1 MLKTVSST
9 VNAIGA
15 LNFKG
20 TWNATTNTPTIVSG
34 VGVKGD
40 YFVVGVAGSTTIDG
54 ISNWG
59 IGDWIVYNGNVWQR
73 VEGGADLN
81 GVNLSVSGTTTL
93 SGQTASTAL
102 ALNASKEVVSV
113 TNTGT
118 GDNVLATS
126 PTLVTPALGTPASG
140 VVTNLTGTASINING
155 TVGATTANT
164 GAFTTLNTSGAVVFN
179 DAGADVNFRVEGDTD
194 ANLLFVDAST
204 DRIGIGTNTPLTKLG
219 IKGSGS
225 FGSAYDVDEFQ
236 IFDPSGVNTAKYGF
250 YINQSYP
257 ASTVSAIFTLGVQ
270 NSNNHV
276 YSLAFATAGTERM
289 RIASN
294 GIVTMSAYGAGAATF
309 SAAGVISSVSD
320 ETWKIKDGVPV
331 DPDAMLEMLE
341 PGYWYYNEEKAPT
354 FGADR
359 QLGFYAQNVNAAIG
373 PEAAPT
379 PEEGKP
385 WGYYDRSV
393 LAITVMSLKNAL
405 NSIQELKA
413 KNDALEARLAALEAQ

>member
-1 MLKTVSST
+1 MLKTVSSI

-15 LNFKG
+15 LNYKG
-20 TWNATTNTPTIVSG
+20 AWNATTNTPTIVSG

-179 DAGADVNFRVEGDTD
+179 DAGADVDFRVEGDTE
-194 ANLLFVDAST
+194 ANLLFVDASA
-204 DRIGIGTNTPLTKLG
+204 DAVGIGTSSPTEKVTVTGNMT
-219 IKGSGS
+219 S
-225 FGSAYDVDEFQ
+225 
-236 IFDPSGVNTAKYGF
+236 TAGGTF
-250 YINQSYP
+250 YINGTAPGAVAAPTYSF
-257 ASTVSAIFTLGVQ
+257 VSDTDTGMWRPMVNTLGF
-270 NSNNHV
+270 S
-276 YSLAFATAGTERM
+276 TAGTERI
-289 RIASN
+289 RIDSS
-294 GIVTMSAYGAGAATF
+294 GIVTMSAYGVGTATF